1 MTAQEQFT
9 QWVRG
14 DVTPLLKGRGFT
26 RSGQIF
32 RAPRGENRMLIAFQ
46 KSVKSSADHVVFT
59 ATLGVWSHRV
69 AQLDRPGEMN
79 QQPSIDQC
87 HWTRRRGELLSE
99 QPDHWWTLT
108 GTVRDAQVTQDV
120 AQLLTERALP
130 LLSQRSS
137 DEELRDVRLT
147 GNAPGLTEFQ
157 RLMYLS
163 SLLRSVGPAPALGP
177 VLDELRKETAG
188 TPLNSI
194 AKAHI
199 SRLMS
204 PGKHECTAT

>member
-1 MTAQEQFT
+1 M
-9 QWVRG
+9 RG
-14 DVTPLLKGRGFT
+14 EVAPLLKGRGFT

-69 AQLDRPGEMN
+69 AQFDWLGEMN
-79 QQPSIDQC
+79 QQPSIDRC
-87 HWTRRRGELLSE
+87 HWTRRLGELLPE
-99 QPDHWWTLT
+99 QQDHWWTLT
-108 GTVRDAQVTQDV
+108 GTVRDAQVAQEVT
-120 AQLLTERALP
+120 QLLTERALP
-130 LLSQRSS
+130 LLSQMSS
-137 DEELRDVRLT
+137 DEELRDVWLT

-188 TPLNSI
+188 TPLSSI
-194 AKAHI
+194 ARAHI
-199 SRLMS
+199 SRLTS
-204 PGKHECTAT
+204 PANHERTAT